1 MSREP
6 SRERPILF
14 SAPMVRAL
22 LAGTKTQ
29 TRRVA
34 KIDDVANGKPVQWVS
49 VAPCTT
55 GIMEVRCPYGEPG
68 DLVYARETWAAPHA
82 YDHLPPR
89 LIPQDARIHYAAT
102 EERGGLL
109 WRPSIHM
116 PRWASRITLDITV
129 VRVER
134 LQEISEADAMAEGVH
149 GYPFRPDDGWPL
161 CTGYM
166 VGADDGA
173 TTLHPKPQDPY
184 RLLWEQINGR
194 GSWDANPFVWVLE
207 FRRQE
212 RQ

>member
-1 MSREP
+1 
-6 SRERPILF
+6 
-14 SAPMVRAL
+14 
-22 LAGTKTQ
+22 
-29 TRRVA
+29 
-34 KIDDVANGKPVQWVS
+34 
-49 VAPCTT
+49 
-55 GIMEVRCPYGEPG
+55 
-68 DLVYARETWAAPHA
+68 
-82 YDHLPPR
+82 
-89 LIPQDARIHYAAT
+89 
-102 EERGGLL
+102 
-109 WRPSIHM
+109 M